1 MSTTVTR
8 WSAGIDVGV
17 KSAHKVAILNRDT
30 GERVRRTFSVP
41 RTWEGIH
48 GLQDIL
54 SEADDVVVA
63 IEPAGRAWRP
73 LAGVLLAGNIEVY
86 LIDPKKSS
94 RLRKAFSDH
103 AKSDRID
110 AEALARLPMMAP
122 DRLDRLQVP
131 PSSTVRL
138 RDLVRHRDRLTQMT
152 STRKKRI
159 HAMMEQIQPTLM
171 EALGDEKF
179 LNAYRA
185 FLRRYVDP
193 RAVVRLGKQRLH
205 RFLETR
211 YHGFF
216 DPKRTEKIF
225 RSAVSGTRLLKAQSD
240 GRGTFFDLNQIQLE
254 VCMELD
260 LLEAE
265 EVQIE
270 QLEELIATL
279 CEELDPQGML
289 QSIPGFGL
297 IVTAGVLGET
307 GSVDRFPNVG
317 SFRGY
322 VSLIP
327 RYKATGQSHNPRQKL
342 RKAGPRL
349 LKKYLFLA
357 ADNARR
363 CDLELA
369 AFYNRLREKGRVHD
383 QAVCAVAN
391 KLAGRAYAVM
401 KRIAEGGD
409 APYVYRDLE
418 GRPIPKREASRRV
431 KCEFPGP
438 VAQRRQAAA
447 REEPPPPLT
456 KGPAQNEARRPRPAY
471 ARPPGSDAS
480 SLGDSAPCHVSEILA
495 SCGAGQQKTP
505 APSIPADDSP
515 PIGG

>member
-17 KSAHKVAILNRDT
+17 KSSHKVAILDRDT

-41 RTWEGIH
+41 RTWEGIS
-48 GLQDIL
+48 GLCDIL
-54 SEADDVVVA
+54 SEADEVVVA

-73 LAGVLLAGNIEVY
+73 LAGVLLAGNFQVC

-94 RLRKAFSDH
+94 RLRRAFSDH

-122 DRLDRLQVP
+122 DRLDQLQVP

-159 HAMMEQIQPTLM
+159 HAMMEQIQPSLM

-179 LNAYRA
+179 LKAYRA
-185 FLRRYVDP
+185 YLRKYVDP
-193 RAVVRLGKQRLH
+193 RSVIRLGQQRLH
-205 RFLETR
+205 RFFESR
-211 YHGFF
+211 HRGRF
-216 DPKRTEKIF
+216 DPLRTEKIF
-225 RSAVSGTRLLKAQSD
+225 RAVLSGASLLEAQEN
-240 GRGTFFDLNQIQLE
+240 GQGTFFDLDQIQLE
-254 VCMELD
+254 VGMELD

-265 EVQIE
+265 EAQIE
-270 QLEELIATL
+270 QLREHIAAL
-279 CEELDPQGML
+279 CEKLDPQGML

-297 IVTAGVLGET
+297 IVAAGVLGET

-357 ADNARR
+357 AESARR

-369 AFYNRLREKGRVHD
+369 AFYDRLRKKGRVHD

-401 KRIAEGGD
+401 KRMAEGAD
-409 APYVYRDLE
+409 APYVCRDLE
-418 GRPIPKREASRRV
+418 GQPIPKREASRRA
-431 KCEFPGP
+431 KREFGASR
-438 VAQRRQAAA
+438 AQRQPIVAPN
-447 REEPPPPLT
+447 ECPPSPT
-456 KGPAQNEARRPRPAY
+456 KGHEQKEARRPRPAY
-471 ARPPGSDAS
+471 ARPPESDAS
-480 SLGDSAPCHVSEILA
+480 SLDDRTPRHVSEVLVGTNDRPHPEIVV
-495 SCGAGQQKTP
+495 SGHHT
-505 APSIPADDSP
+505 DSQP
-515 PIGG
+515 DPG